1 LLMLSD
7 ADPLLGSCRPF
18 FALTI
23 GGRMLSA
30 HMPKRLA
37 QVSRSFEGTDPKA
50 WWVLLV
56 AVVSLAVFLY
66 FVFSR

>member
-1 LLMLSD
+1 
-7 ADPLLGSCRPF
+7 
-18 FALTI
+18 
-23 GGRMLSA
+23 MLSA